1 MRTVVAKYPHA
12 GLIDVGAN
20 IGDTLAVARSAADI
34 PVVCVEGDPQCFAF
48 LQQNIEQFERV
59 SAHNV
64 FLGEETE
71 RVSAQLQ
78 KEGWNTTIVPGDG
91 TKKLSIIRFD
101 EFANTLEQRDSLKI
115 LKIDAEGYDTII
127 LRGAGEFLRDVR
139 PALMFEYNR
148 HNMHAIGEDGL
159 GTLHWL
165 GDLGY
170 RKALFYE
177 PKPVVRHYGCDSDSR
192 SSRVRRRMEC
202 RHLLFRH
209 LHVPPERQR
218 YRRGFRRGRKGSP
231 RGAPGA
237 IDNLILCCPGPP
249 RGARGPSTARS
260 CAAQAR
266 SQRGLSSIRAVDR
279 DVVMREIA
287 RPDGGLPR
295 SAAQIEV
302 HRDVFFGQN
311 FQCTGFVERE
321 GAAVVQYLQIAE
333 PEAGAIGDEGDIGA
347 AGGG

>member
-177 PKPVVRHYGCDSDSR
+177 PKGRLCLSCDITDAILIRDLHEYADGWNAAISYFDICTFHQSDNDIAEVFVADER
-192 SSRVRRRMEC
+192 ARRAA
-202 RHLLFRH
+202 
-209 LHVPPERQR
+209 RQ
-218 YRRGFRRGRKGSP
+218 
-231 RGAPGA
+231 
-237 IDNLILCCPGPP
+237 
-249 RGARGPSTARS
+249 GPST
-260 CAAQAR
+260 
-266 SQRGLSSIRAVDR
+266 
-279 DVVMREIA
+279 
-287 RPDGGLPR
+287 
-295 SAAQIEV
+295 
-302 HRDVFFGQN
+302 
-311 FQCTGFVERE
+311 T
-321 GAAVVQYLQIAE
+321 
-333 PEAGAIGDEGDIGA
+333 
-347 AGGG
+347 